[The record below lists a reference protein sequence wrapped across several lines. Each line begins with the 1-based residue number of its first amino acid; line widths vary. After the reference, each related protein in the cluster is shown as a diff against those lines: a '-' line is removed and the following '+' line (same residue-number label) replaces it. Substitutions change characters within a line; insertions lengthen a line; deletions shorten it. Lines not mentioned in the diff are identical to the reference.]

1 MLCYRETHGNNKESM
16 DSAFAFCAVIVNDK
30 HTKPK
35 FKKKLSG

>member
-1 MLCYRETHGNNKESM
+1 M

-35 FKKKLSG
+35 FKKKLSGEI